1 MIKLRSAAA
10 RLRASPEFWYWLALT
25 VVHFFLPLN
34 VRGTDEAKF
43 FSWAKTQSGIFRTV
57 ISNSSRILIDWLTY
71 CSVRMPFVWRLVN
84 PLVIIALEILLIRL
98 LRLQS
103 KRERLVLRTLNL
115 FSFLMLSVIVS
126 SMTCSLNYLWP
137 FTALLFVWDTLLN
150 QKEVQAN
157 RKMENRRRAKNALAF
172 LAVLLA
178 CSMQQTAVLTIEL
191 LFVHLYLARTHQKT
205 HRLPV
210 LYLGAAT
217 LATAVLVYRSFFMP
231 NARATF
237 VPSSFPM
244 FRELTFWQKLELRFS
259 VTGHQLT
266 ALQRVDLPFDF
277 LSPEF
282 SASKTAFYLLMS
294 DIFSLLPTLCFFAF
308 LLWLLV
314 QTMRRNTSL
323 GQKALSCAPF
333 SLALAL
339 FALQTF
345 GQKTGLYQFLQ
356 PLNHMR
362 GMEYLHHFSPWM
374 DLLYLLLFVLMLLSA
389 MQLAQGKEKRAAVV
403 CALLLGAQTR
413 LMMGFQS
420 EIWVNSVRTYYIFV
434 MAMIITAFLTR
445 TPNEAVT
452 YAQKK
457 RL

>member
-157 RKMENRRRAKNALAF
+157 RKMENRR
-172 LAVLLA
+172 
-178 CSMQQTAVLTIEL
+178 
-191 LFVHLYLARTHQKT
+191 
-205 HRLPV
+205 
-210 LYLGAAT
+210 
-217 LATAVLVYRSFFMP
+217 
-231 NARATF
+231 
-237 VPSSFPM
+237 
-244 FRELTFWQKLELRFS
+244 
-259 VTGHQLT
+259 
-266 ALQRVDLPFDF
+266 
-277 LSPEF
+277 
-282 SASKTAFYLLMS
+282 
-294 DIFSLLPTLCFFAF
+294 
-308 LLWLLV
+308 
-314 QTMRRNTSL
+314 
-323 GQKALSCAPF
+323 
-333 SLALAL
+333 
-339 FALQTF
+339 
-345 GQKTGLYQFLQ
+345 GQKTRLRFWPFYWHAPCSKQPCLQ
-356 PLNHMR
+356 SN
-362 GMEYLHHFSPWM
+362 SC
-374 DLLYLLLFVLMLLSA
+374 LSICILREPIRKPTGCPFFIWA
-389 MQLAQGKEKRAAVV
+389 LRLSQQLCWYTA
-403 CALLLGAQTR
+403 
-413 LMMGFQS
+413 
-420 EIWVNSVRTYYIFV
+420 
-434 MAMIITAFLTR
+434 AFLCPTQEQLLCPHLFQCSENSLSGKSWNSDFPLQGISSR
-445 TPNEAVT
+445 PSNALICRLTSCPQSFPP
-452 YAQKK
+452 QKL
-457 RL
+457 RFIF

>member
-1 MIKLRSAAA
+1 
-10 RLRASPEFWYWLALT
+10 
-25 VVHFFLPLN
+25 
-34 VRGTDEAKF
+34 
-43 FSWAKTQSGIFRTV
+43 
-57 ISNSSRILIDWLTY
+57 
-71 CSVRMPFVWRLVN
+71 
-84 PLVIIALEILLIRL
+84 
-98 LRLQS
+98 
-103 KRERLVLRTLNL
+103 
-115 FSFLMLSVIVS
+115 
-126 SMTCSLNYLWP
+126 
-137 FTALLFVWDTLLN
+137 
-150 QKEVQAN
+150 
-157 RKMENRRRAKNALAF
+157 
-172 LAVLLA
+172 
-178 CSMQQTAVLTIEL
+178 
-191 LFVHLYLARTHQKT
+191 
-205 HRLPV
+205 
-210 LYLGAAT
+210 
-217 LATAVLVYRSFFMP
+217 
-231 NARATF
+231 
-237 VPSSFPM
+237 
-244 FRELTFWQKLELRFS
+244 
-259 VTGHQLT
+259 
-266 ALQRVDLPFDF
+266 
-277 LSPEF
+277 
-282 SASKTAFYLLMS
+282 MS